1 MASGKDAEER
11 ALLADVCFD
20 GLGPLQVVARMGRLD
35 VVRYL
40 VEDLGFDVNHGS
52 AQFGMCALPF
62 SALRVRSSDASSM
75 SL

>member
-1 MASGKDAEER
+1 MASGKDAEEK
-11 ALLADVCFD
+11 ALLADVCFE
-20 GLGPLQVVARMGRLD
+20 GLGPLQVAARMGRLD

-52 AQFGMCALPF
+52 AGFGMCALPF
-62 SALRVRSSDASSM
+62 SALRFCSSDASM